1 MLASSTHHLIQID
14 QLLVSSGL
22 GTNRGY
28 PAAEERHVGA
38 RSSGRVGSARA
49 QRQEGTLGWVRD
61 ESPPARRPRPNSL
74 ALARLDADKLCGVSV
89 TGREVEIKW
98 HISLSSTLVSLL
110 RRLFLVSSVIGQ
122 SCHGE
127 LTYFSHKKE

>member
-89 TGREVEIKW
+89 TGREVEIKVA
-98 HISLSSTLVSLL
+98 SLSSTLVSLL
-110 RRLFLVSSVIGQ
+110 RRLFRSFLRRSLGN
-122 SCHGE
+122 HAMAN
-127 LTYFSHKKE
+127 